1 MLSDL
6 QILKELHPFIESGN
20 WFTSE
25 SLKKTLYFNEPKV
38 GFTIYSRLSNHLIVL
53 YTNGYLERKDRKKIF
68 FKKRGISFRGKYV
81 YKLKTRYQ
89 SLPKNQLK
97 LTL

>member
-6 QILKELHPFIESGN
+6 QILKELHPFIDSGN

-25 SLKKTLYFNEPKV
+25 SLKKTKWFNQQKV
-38 GFTIYSRLSNHLIVL
+38 GHAIYSRLSNHLIVL
-53 YTNGYLERKDRKKIF
+53 YTNGYLERGERKKIY

-97 LTL
+97 LPL